1 MSATKVTR
9 FREVKPSMRLPKALL
24 LAGGL
29 AGLIG
34 YAAFATV
41 ELPELAAV
49 SLVVSDEATE
59 ASSVVVVAS
68 VAGGESALTVAD
80 EQGSGPDARIA
91 ANLLRPD
98 APVRGP
104 LNTAELA
111 HLALTDQDGK
121 RFSLADLK
129 GDTLLVNF
137 MFAGCSSVCPV
148 QTIGLRRVHNEL
160 KLDPKTDRIKLVSIT
175 IAPLSD
181 TPQQLKDFA
190 KRFEIDQPTWR
201 FGVASQAD
209 TDELTKQFSVGVQ
222 PLEGEQLDH
231 RSLLYL
237 INHEGVMIQQYRGAK
252 VDVERLKKEL
262 RIVDALR

>member
-9 FREVKPSMRLPKALL
+9 PREVKPSMSLPKALL

-41 ELPELAAV
+41 ELPQLAAV
-49 SLVVSDEATE
+49 SSVVSDDEATE
-59 ASSVVVVAS
+59 SAVA
-68 VAGGESALTVAD
+68 VID

-137 MFAGCSSVCPV
+137 MFAGCTSVCPV

-209 TDELTKQFSVGVQ
+209 TDELTKQFSVGVK

-237 INHEGVMIQQYRGAK
+237 INHEGVMIQQYRGAQ

>member
-1 MSATKVTR
+1 MSATKVKR
-9 FREVKPSMRLPKALL
+9 FSQARRRIGLPKVLI

-41 ELPELAAV
+41 KLPELVKAG
-49 SLVVSDEATE
+49 SVVSDAT
-59 ASSVVVVAS
+59 ATVGSAVVVAS
-68 VAGGESALTVAD
+68 AISDESVTAVAA

-137 MFAGCSSVCPV
+137 MFAGCTSVCPV

-209 TDELTKQFSVGVQ
+209 TDELTKQFSVGVK

-237 INHEGVMIQQYRGAK
+237 INHEGVMIQQYRGAQ

>member
-9 FREVKPSMRLPKALL
+9 FREVKLFMSLPKALL

-41 ELPELAAV
+41 ELPELATV
-49 SLVVSDEATE
+49 SSVVPDDKATE
-59 ASSVVVVAS
+59 AVVVAS
-68 VAGGESALTVAD
+68 VVGAESAVAVID

-137 MFAGCSSVCPV
+137 MFAGCTSVCPV

-209 TDELTKQFSVGVQ
+209 TDELTEQFSVGVK
-222 PLEGEQLDH
+222 PLDGEQLDH

-237 INHEGVMIQQYRGAK
+237 INHKGVMIQQYRGAQ